1 MTVREVYAAAGGNYD
16 ETVGRLG
23 SEELVNRFT
32 TRFSADD
39 SFPTLEKA
47 FGAGDVEAAFR
58 AAHTLK
64 GVAKNLGFADL
75 GDSASELTEILRNR
89 TFDGAQV
96 VFERVKADYL
106 RLIRAINAYNENFLS
121 ETR

>member
-1 MTVREVYAAAGGNYD
+1 MTIREVYAAAGGNYD
-16 ETVGRLG
+16 ETIERLG

-32 TRFSADD
+32 ARFATDE
-39 SFPTLEKA
+39 SFSSLEKA
-47 FGAGDVEAAFR
+47 FGTGDVDAAFR

-89 TFDGAQV
+89 TFDGSQA

-106 RLIRAINAYNENFLS
+106 RLIRAINAYDENFLS